1 MSAGSEG
8 TEGEYSEVADEQLTE
23 LEASTPDLYNDV
35 LTVCEAIF
43 ADATYAQS
51 MSAAVQTN
59 SGWFSASRFPGGT
72 PTRSSGVRPALA
84 SKPCSPTP
92 EFEQRHTVPGVV

>member
-1 MSAGSEG
+1 MNAGSEG
-8 TEGEYSEVADEQLTE
+8 TGGEYSEVADEQLTE
-23 LEASTPDLYNDV
+23 LEASTPDLYDDV

-59 SGWFSASRFPGGT
+59 SGIVFRLAVPGRHPYKIFWSSTGPRIEAVFP
-72 PTRSSGVRPALA
+72 S
-84 SKPCSPTP
+84 P
-92 EFEQRHTVPGVV
+92 EFEQRHTMPGLV

>member
-1 MSAGSEG
+1 VSAGSDG

-51 MSAAVQTN
+51 MSAAVQTD
-59 SGWFSASRFPGGT
+59 SGIVFR
-72 PTRSSGVRPALA
+72 LA
-84 SKPCSPTP
+84 
-92 EFEQRHTVPGVV
+92 VPGRHPYKVFRSATGPRIEAVFPYP